1 MKFEQLRNEFL
12 KEAKARHR
20 ELQLKLSEYDTM
32 LSDAMHF
39 LELEKCD
46 AIAMVKTA
54 KIIKG
59 VRQQRRDVKTEID
72 KLRST
77 ISSMTEG
84 VTKFDKKHYTYR
96 TKIMNNVSNKSLK
109 G

>member
-20 ELQLKLSEYDTM
+20 ELQLKQSEYDTM

-54 KIIKG
+54 KIIKE

-72 KLRST
+72 KLKST
-77 ISSMTEG
+77 MDSMTKG
-84 VTKFDKKHYTYR
+84 VDKFDKRRYTYR
-96 TKIMNNVSNKSLK
+96 TKIMNGVSNKSLK